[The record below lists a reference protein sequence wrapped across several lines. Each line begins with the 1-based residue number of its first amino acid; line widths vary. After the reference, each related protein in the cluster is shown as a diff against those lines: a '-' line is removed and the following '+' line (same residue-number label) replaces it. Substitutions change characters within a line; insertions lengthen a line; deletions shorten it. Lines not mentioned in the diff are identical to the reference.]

1 MRFTRVIGAFLAVSI
16 AIAPLVGCSSQTDV
30 STQKAEESKSQGD
43 ISGNLTKQVECA
55 GVKLLID
62 PTWKDNSNEKTSLRL
77 DASSACVIATH
88 VYANGETSNL
98 DSFKQIDGVFGSSL
112 ETEKEWSK
120 DGISYAI
127 ASGKNDYGDLYS
139 YLFGCDSKGIG
150 FYVFFNMGSSAV
162 TDANMS
168 VRDEL
173 FDNTSFSPSE
183 ALDAIHAANST
194 DSTSNENEGSAS
206 PTLGESNALSMANSY
221 LDTMPFSHD
230 GLVKQLEY
238 EGFSKDESTYAADNC
253 GADWNEQAAQMAQ
266 RYIDTMS
273 FSRSGLIEQLQHEG
287 FTSEQAEYGVSSVG
301 Y

>member
-1 MRFTRVIGAFLAVSI
+1 MAAVIALTPV
-16 AIAPLVGCSSQTDV
+16 VGCSAQPDNSAQDV
-30 STQKAEESKSQGD
+30 AESKSPGD
-43 ISGNLTKQVECA
+43 ISGDLTKQVECA
-55 GVKLLID
+55 GVSLLVD
-62 PTWKDNSNEKTSLRL
+62 PSWRDKSSEKTSLRL

-88 VYANGETSNL
+88 VYANGETSSL
-98 DSFKQIDGVFGSSL
+98 DSFKQIDGVFGSNL
-112 ETEKEWSK
+112 KAEKEWSK

-139 YLFGCDSKGIG
+139 YLFGCDSEGIG

-173 FDNTSFSPSE
+173 FDNTSFSPSA

-194 DSTSNENEGSAS
+194 VSTSNESQSSAS
-206 PTLGESNALSMANSY
+206 PTLGESNALSMAKTY

-230 GLVKQLEY
+230 GLIKQLEY
-238 EGFSKDESTYAADNC
+238 EGFSNDESTYAANNC
-253 GADWNEQAAQMAQ
+253 GADWNEQAAKMAQ
-266 RYIDTMS
+266 QYLDTMS